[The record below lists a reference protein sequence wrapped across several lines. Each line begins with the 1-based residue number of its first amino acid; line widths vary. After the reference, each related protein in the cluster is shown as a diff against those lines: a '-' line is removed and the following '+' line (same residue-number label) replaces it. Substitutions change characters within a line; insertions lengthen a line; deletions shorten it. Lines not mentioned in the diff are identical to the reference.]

1 MSQFQSQSLY
11 YLFNPN
17 LFQEK
22 YVSPTKMV
30 ILKTMPASK
39 DPGNMSQ
46 MTQSMKAVLIPTAK
60 QVASGAPPSL
70 ILMAGG

>member
-1 MSQFQSQSLY
+1 
-11 YLFNPN
+11 
-17 LFQEK
+17 
-22 YVSPTKMV
+22 MV